1 MLPSF
6 DDFIKSQGEGFSEK
20 VLRYSVNGLITNF
33 NKEELQAIM
42 EISFRI
48 SYAMLREYHEWLCK
62 QIGD

>member
-6 DDFIKSQGEGFSEK
+6 DDFIKSQGEGFSGK
-20 VLRYSVNGLITNF
+20 ILKYSVNGLITNF
-33 NKEELQAIM
+33 KKEELQAIM

-48 SYAMLREYHEWLCK
+48 SSAMLHEYHEWLCK